1 VFRNLV
7 EIKIVAFQEFADRLF
22 PALLIFDVRFKFGY
36 FAEELAN

>member
-1 VFRNLV
+1 MFRNLV

-22 PALLIFDVRFKFGY
+22 PALLIFNVRFKFGH